1 MSLYKNNRIYD
12 VFISSTKRDLDEQRR
27 IAIGEVRV
35 LGHRPIAM
43 EFFGAQERD
52 SRDFIE
58 DCIRQADIFIFILG
72 KNFGTTTGKQAF
84 VAFEYET
91 ALRLGKK
98 VLAFVPDDEEIQTA
112 ELPAQVLQFRND
124 LLNANKIRGFFT
136 WDNPEKFRFDVSRS
150 LENFARELEENKS
163 GGWVRSEELDSCV
176 SVESVPSQILAS
188 TNMKELVT
196 PLCNMGEVY
205 PNIDSDVDEKTSI
218 SRLFWKIIGVSLAA
232 QNGIQRIFIDGG
244 STTYHFCKEFNKY
257 CGSTG
262 SFYHHQTHKK
272 LTVAT
277 NSILNFIELSMNIQG
292 PMRPYRALQLYP
304 APPISENFGK
314 SFGTLANVSPEA
326 IFAYEQRDWTLRKEA
341 KERLEYAVS
350 EFVEWLD
357 KDGGLSLSVLSAAGL
372 SIAEKHPG
380 PWVKNH
386 ASMLLQ
392 QGVFK
397 AKRPVALMFDGAKW
411 DKTPTNQEGYR
422 VLFDDIK
429 WEQVLEEQPLAVS
442 FATFIPEKAER
453 IKKYFED
460 RNFEVIK
467 DKAKEK
473 NALKDLHRIIAFNN
487 GFEPFV
493 VGDDKTI

>member
-1 MSLYKNNRIYD
+1 
-12 VFISSTKRDLDEQRR
+12 
-27 IAIGEVRV
+27 
-35 LGHRPIAM
+35 
-43 EFFGAQERD
+43 
-52 SRDFIE
+52 
-58 DCIRQADIFIFILG
+58 
-72 KNFGTTTGKQAF
+72 
-84 VAFEYET
+84 
-91 ALRLGKK
+91 
-98 VLAFVPDDEEIQTA
+98 
-112 ELPAQVLQFRND
+112 
-124 LLNANKIRGFFT
+124 
-136 WDNPEKFRFDVSRS
+136 
-150 LENFARELEENKS
+150 
-163 GGWVRSEELDSCV
+163 
-176 SVESVPSQILAS
+176 
-188 TNMKELVT
+188 
-196 PLCNMGEVY
+196 
-205 PNIDSDVDEKTSI
+205 
-218 SRLFWKIIGVSLAA
+218 
-232 QNGIQRIFIDGG
+232 
-244 STTYHFCKEFNKY
+244 
-257 CGSTG
+257 
-262 SFYHHQTHKK
+262 
-272 LTVAT
+272 
-277 NSILNFIELSMNIQG
+277 
-292 PMRPYRALQLYP
+292 
-304 APPISENFGK
+304 
-314 SFGTLANVSPEA
+314 
-326 IFAYEQRDWTLRKEA
+326 
-341 KERLEYAVS
+341 ERLEYAVS

-411 DKTPTNQEGYR
+411 DKTPTNQEDYR